1 MLLEP
6 LESRLPLAAPTD
18 LAAIAGLVFVDQTGD
33 GYTPGEEV
41 SGATVSLYRDN
52 GDGAFNAST
61 DSLVGS
67 VVTTAEGRYRF
78 DRVVAGNYFVRQ
90 TSQTVGGRPLSETV
104 SPLIRVEAGDV
115 IGSLFTTIDS
125 FDVADQFVNDTVN
138 DGIAAFSAMQGDPDE
153 ILGGWRRLMVNLN
166 SSRVGSE
173 IRMRVGT
180 EAGEGY
186 LSFGTIDGG
195 TGRRVVFWDGQGG
208 NSSIVNDTGLG
219 AVDLTRGGLATGFR
233 LDVGADLAG
242 GTAIVRVYS
251 DDGVGGTA
259 NRFSTGQVAI
269 GVTDGIAT
277 IPEFLP
283 FTAFSATG
291 GGVDFTRV
299 GAIEFEITGAANV
312 DGVANLVGAIGPT
325 VRTFDFAN
333 FQQADLSLSMTVN
346 SGSVGVGSNATFTIS
361 ARNDGPNAAS
371 GVAVSVPLPA
381 GLSFAS
387 ATASQGSYDAG
398 SGIWTVGGI
407 ANSSVATLTLI
418 AAVNTTATTTVTAE
432 ISASDQLDPDS
443 TPGNN
448 VPGEDD
454 QASVTISGESAD
466 LSLAM
471 VVDDSTPEVGQE
483 VLFTLTL
490 DNAGPSTATGVRVG
504 VPGAGGMTLVSTAAS
519 QGTVADGVWNVGM
532 LAAGQNATLVARVR
546 IDTAGVR
553 TVTAEVIASDQPDP
567 NSTPGNNIIGE
578 NDQASVTVSVLS
590 ADLSL
595 IMAVDNPTPN
605 VGSEVAFTITTRNA
619 GPDPT
624 TGVTVRAALPIGM
637 QFVSATLSPGGGPAN
652 YDAATGVWTIGEMAA
667 GNQPALRLV
676 TRPTVAGPLTLTA
689 QVLTSDVPDPN
700 STPGNNDP
708 SEDDQA
714 SVTISAQSADLSL
727 QMIVDNPMPN
737 RGDQVQLTVTLA
749 NAGPSTAT
757 GIQVRSQLPAGLT
770 LRTATPSTGNYNSS
784 TGTWSV
790 PSLAAGTSA
799 TLVFGA
805 FVETAS
811 SVTVVAEVI
820 AADQPDP
827 DSTPGNNDPSEDDQA
842 SVTIQV
848 RAADLSLTNL
858 ADNRTPNVGDEV
870 RFAIVVANAGPDA
883 ATGVAVSALLPAGL
897 TLVSAIPS
905 QGTYAAGT
913 GRWTVGS
920 INPAL
925 NASLQVVARVETS
938 GDKSFKAEVI
948 ESDQIDPNSTPGNNV
963 ESEDDQQT
971 VVISPTVIDLALTM
985 TADRTK
991 ALIGQPVT
999 FTLRLTNAGPSLA
1012 TGIAV
1017 HDQLPEGLT
1026 FLSALSSV
1034 GSYDPATSLWTL
1046 PSLAVGAVATLELVA
1061 RFDLPRTLT
1070 VTAEVFAAD
1079 QFDSNSTPNNNV
1091 PTENDQASVVIQ
1103 PETADLVLVQT
1114 VSDSTP
1120 NLGESVTLTVTVNNQ
1135 GPDAATGV
1143 TVRNLLPPELSLV
1156 SATPSRGTYNAATGI
1171 WTIGEIAN
1179 GQGVTLQL
1187 IVTPIASGDIVST
1200 AEVATADQFDP
1211 NSTPGNN
1218 VPGENDQASVT
1229 ITPQLIDLS
1238 LDLQISNALPN
1249 VNQTVTYQL
1258 ILNNAGPSTATG
1270 VQVGSQ
1276 LPPIVRIIS
1285 TTPTSGNFNAAT
1297 GIWTVGSVG
1306 PGAAARLTII
1316 AQVIEPGSGVAT
1328 AEVIAADQPDIDS
1341 TPNNQDPTEDDFASV
1356 VFNTPVADLSLL
1368 ITVDDPTPDR
1378 NQTITFTITVNNSGP
1393 DDATGIVVTN
1403 RLPSNFNFSGSSAS
1417 TGVYTP
1423 SAGTWV
1429 IPALAAGQS
1438 ATLSYS
1444 GRATN
1449 LAPITNTAE
1458 ITRADQ
1464 SDPDS
1469 TPGNA
1474 DPDEDDIDTVVVIP
1488 NVIDLQVFG
1497 EIDNL
1502 KPDVGD
1508 VVTLT
1513 FDVVNSGPAIATG
1526 VELELALPPGVTTL
1540 VFGASQGLY
1549 TPGTGIWLV
1558 GAMAPG
1564 QVETLVVQLS
1574 VDVGGIKLATLQVI
1588 AADQFDIDSTPGNG
1602 IEGEDD
1608 QVTLVINAPR
1618 LLNKRLFLA
1627 R

>member
-41 SGATVSLYRDN
+41 AGATVSLYRDN

-61 DSLVGS
+61 DALVGS

-104 SPLIRVEAGDV
+104 SPLIRVAADDV

-138 DGIAAFSAMQGDPDE
+138 DGLAAFSAMQGDPNE
-153 ILGGWRRLMVNLN
+153 ILGGWRRLMVNLT

-180 EAGEGY
+180 EGGEGY

-195 TGRRVVFWDGQGG
+195 TGQRVVFWDGQGG
-208 NSSIVNDTGLG
+208 NSPIVNDTGLG
-219 AVDLTRGGLATGFR
+219 GVDLTQGGLATGFR

-259 NRFSTGQVAI
+259 TRFSTGQVAI

-277 IPEFLP
+277 IPEYLP
-283 FTAFSATG
+283 FTAFTATG

-333 FQQADLSLSMTVN
+333 FQQADLSL
-346 SGSVGVGSNATFTIS
+346 
-361 ARNDGPNAAS
+361 
-371 GVAVSVPLPA
+371 
-381 GLSFAS
+381 
-387 ATASQGSYDAG
+387 
-398 SGIWTVGGI
+398 
-407 ANSSVATLTLI
+407 
-418 AAVNTTATTTVTAE
+418 
-432 ISASDQLDPDS
+432 
-443 TPGNN
+443 
-448 VPGEDD
+448 
-454 QASVTISGESAD
+454 
-466 LSLAM
+466 AM

-490 DNAGPSTATGVRVG
+490 DNLGPSTATGVRVG
-504 VPGAGGMTLVSTAAS
+504 VPGAGGLTLVSTAAS
-519 QGTVADGVWNVGM
+519 QGTVADGVWNVGV

-595 IMAVDNPTPN
+595 IMTVDNPTPN

-652 YDAATGVWTIGEMAA
+652 YDPATGVWTIGEMAA

-676 TRPTVAGPLTLTA
+676 TRPIVAGPLALTA

-714 SVTISAQSADLSL
+714 TVTISAQSADLSL
-727 QMIVDNPMPN
+727 EMVVDNARPN

-790 PSLAAGTSA
+790 PSLVAGTSA

-805 FVETAS
+805 TVETAS
-811 SVTVVAEVI
+811 SVTAVAEVI

-827 DSTPGNNDPSEDDQA
+827 DSTPGNNDPNEDDQA

-999 FTLRLTNAGPSLA
+999 FSLRLTNAGPSLA

-1017 HDQLPEGLT
+1017 RDQLPEGLT
-1026 FLSALSSV
+1026 FLSSLSSV
-1034 GSYDPATSLWTL
+1034 GLYDPATSLWTL

-1091 PTENDQASVVIQ
+1091 PTENDQASVTIQ
-1103 PETADLVLVQT
+1103 PETADLVLVHS

-1135 GPDAATGV
+1135 GPDNATGV

-1156 SATPSRGTYNAATGI
+1156 SASPSRGAYNATTGI

-1179 GQGVTLQL
+1179 GQGVTMQL

-1276 LPPIVRIIS
+1276 LPPIVRVVS
-1285 TTPTSGNFNAAT
+1285 TTATSGNFNAAT

-1316 AQVIEPGSGVAT
+1316 AQVMEPGSGLAT
-1328 AEVIAADQPDIDS
+1328 AEVIAADQPDVDS

-1356 VFNTPVADLSLL
+1356 VFNTPVADLSLS

-1474 DPDEDDIDTVVVIP
+1474 DPDEDDIDTVIVIP

-1502 KPDVGD
+1502 KPLVGD

-1540 VFGASQGLY
+1540 LFGASQGLY
-1549 TPGTGIWLV
+1549 TPGTGIWIV